1 MFPLAKVAQKAAFLT
16 SGGIIVAGNFDYIIV
31 GAGSAGCVLADRLSA
46 SGKHRVLLLEA
57 GGSDMRFFVQMP
69 LGYGKTFYDKS
80 VNWMYQAEPDPG
92 LNGQRDFYPRGK
104 VLGGSS
110 SINAM
115 VYIRGH
121 RQDYEDWRAA
131 GNVGWG
137 WDDVLPAYKKLECYA
152 DGDPALRGREGPVH
166 IQDLGR
172 QAHPLCE
179 PFLKSTEAAGLRFT
193 PDFNGAEQE
202 GVGLY
207 QFTIKGGRRLSAAR
221 AFLRPAMKRRN
232 LRVETHAQV
241 TRVLFEGKRA
251 VGVAYVQ
258 GARTLEARAGEV
270 ILSGGAINSPQLL
283 QVSGVGPGA
292 LLQSMGIGLVHDNA
306 NVGARMQDH
315 HGINYTWRMK
325 VPTLNDELR
334 PWWGKLRAGLQ
345 YLLLRSG
352 PLSLS
357 INQGGGFFRTHET
370 MTRPNMQLY
379 MQAFSTLIPKPGE
392 RPILNPDP
400 FSGLS
405 LGLSNCRPTSTGQ
418 VMITSPDPM
427 AHPRISFNAYSTNS
441 DVEEMLAAVKFLR
454 AIAAQEPLKGLMAEE
469 LRPGPDVTSDEAMIH
484 DFRQRSGTVYHHS
497 CTCRMGPDPA
507 SSVVDPRLRVL
518 GTEGLR
524 VCDASVF
531 PNLIAGNTNAP
542 AMMMGWRGAEI
553 ILEDARR

>member
-1 MFPLAKVAQKAAFLT
+1 MRLILT
-16 SGGIIVAGNFDYIIV
+16 SFGSIVAENFDYIIV

-46 SGKHRVLLLEA
+46 DGRRRVLLLEA
-57 GGSDMRFFVQMP
+57 GGDDRRFFIQMP
-69 LGYGKTFYDKS
+69 LGYGKTFYDRK

-131 GNVGWG
+131 GNIGWG
-137 WDDVLPAYKKLECYA
+137 WDDVLPAYKKIEDYA
-152 DGDPALRGREGPVH
+152 AGDPAYRGRGGPLH
-166 IQDLGR
+166 IQDLGD
-172 QAHPLCE
+172 QAHPLCA
-179 PFLKSTEAAGLRFT
+179 PYLKATEAAGLKYT

-207 QFTIKGGRRLSAAR
+207 QFTIKDGQRLSAAR
-221 AFLRPAMKRRN
+221 AFLRPAMSRSN
-232 LRVETHAQV
+232 LRVETECHV

-258 GARTLEARAGEV
+258 NGQTREAKAGEV
-270 ILSGGAINSPQLL
+270 ILAGGAINSPQLL
-283 QVSGVGPGA
+283 QLSGIGPGA
-292 LLQSMGIGLVHDNA
+292 LLQSLGLPVLRDNP

-334 PWWGKLRAGLQ
+334 PWWGKLKAGLQ
-345 YLLLRSG
+345 YLLLRKG

-357 INQGGGFFRTHET
+357 INQGGGFFRTSADLD
-370 MTRPNMQLY
+370 RPNMQLY

-405 LGLSNCRPTSTGQ
+405 LGLSNCRPTSTGE
-418 VMITSPDPM
+418 VMITSPDPFT
-427 AHPRISFNAYSTNS
+427 HPKISFNAFSTNQ
-441 DVEEMLAAVKFLR
+441 DVVEMLAAVKFLR
-454 AIAAQEPLKGLMAEE
+454 TIAAHEPLKSLMAEE
-469 LRPGPDVTSDEAMIH
+469 LRPGPEVTSDEAMIH
-484 DFRQRSGTVYHHS
+484 DFKQRSGTVYHHS
-497 CTCRMGPDPA
+497 CTCRMGPDAA
-507 SSVVDPRLRVL
+507 SSVVDARLKVH
-518 GTEGLR
+518 GVEGLR

-542 AMMMGWRGAEI
+542 AMMVGWRGAEI
-553 ILEDARR
+553 ILQDAR